1 MAFSTRNAPNLIT
14 VSPEQPV
21 KNRAWLV
28 SATSFVFIV
37 LQSAC
42 TAVMAISGVRV
53 AIGLSALAEATIGI
67 HAPAGGFHRD
77 VIRIPMM
84 IAATVGSLIN
94 LYVVWRIRSLR
105 ARPSS
110 QWRIQPVT
118 PKQRR
123 SELFQIVLAILT
135 LVLVAAEGI
144 THPMIHRVP

>member
-1 MAFSTRNAPNLIT
+1 M
-14 VSPEQPV
+14 

-118 PKQRR
+118 PTQRR